1 MKGLFFKSKFS
12 KLAFSIVLFLISGE
26 FFLRMLWGFCNAP
39 LYIASE
45 KYEYITAPNQEGQRF
60 GNRYYFNSYSQRSAE
75 LDATKSKILG
85 LGDSVLYGGV
95 QSDQDSLATS
105 IFNKENKNFQMLNI
119 ATGSWGPDN
128 CAAYLKE
135 HGTFDAKKMLLV
147 TSSHDVY
154 DTMDFMPVVG
164 THPSYPQKQYVLAW
178 WELVDRYLIPRLIK
192 YYPTSKNLDPDA
204 KVLVGIQKKGAT
216 FNPGFDELKKIGDSL
231 QIPLIIY
238 LHAEKSELQKKCYNP
253 QGAKI
258 IQWATENNVPL
269 IKGLDY
275 SFDSSDYRD
284 QIHINNS
291 GQRKLAK
298 ILIENL

>member
-1 MKGLFFKSKFS
+1 MKDLFLKSKLS
-12 KLAFSIVLFLISGE
+12 KLTFSIILFLILGE
-26 FFLRMLWGFCNAP
+26 LCLRLLWGFCEAP
-39 LYIASE
+39 LYIANE

-60 GNRYYFNSYSQRSAE
+60 GNRYYFNAYSQRSDE
-75 LDATKSKILG
+75 IDTSKSKILG

-105 IFNKENKNFQMLNI
+105 IFNKESKNIQLLNI

-147 TSSHDVY
+147 TSSHDAY
-154 DTMDFMPVVG
+154 DNMDFMPVVG
-164 THPSYPQKQYVLAW
+164 MHPSYPKQQYVLAW
-178 WELVDRYLIPRLIK
+178 WELFDRYLLPRLLR
-192 YYPTSKNLDPDA
+192 YFLTSKNLDPDA
-204 KVLVGIQKKGAT
+204 EVLVGIQKKGVI
-216 FNPGFDELKKIGDSL
+216 FNPGFDELKEIGDSL

-238 LHAEKSELQKKCYNP
+238 LHAEKSELQNKCYNT

-258 IQWATENNVPL
+258 IQWAAENNVSI

-275 SFDSSDYRD
+275 NFDSSDYRD
-284 QIHINNS
+284 QIHINDS
-291 GQRKLAK
+291 GQRKLAR
-298 ILIENL
+298 ILVEKL